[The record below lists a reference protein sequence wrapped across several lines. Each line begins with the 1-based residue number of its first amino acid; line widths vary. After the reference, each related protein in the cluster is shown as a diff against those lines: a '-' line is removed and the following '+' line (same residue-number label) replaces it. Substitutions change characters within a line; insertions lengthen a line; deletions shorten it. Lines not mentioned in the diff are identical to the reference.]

1 MVVTRTQGFSTL
13 AWRDAGEA
21 DGPALV
27 LLDQTRLPGEVTY
40 LDCRDVET
48 VADAIERLV
57 VRGAPAIGVAA
68 AYGVA
73 LGAGLAAARA
83 PDTVAARA
91 TAAIERLARTRP
103 TAVNLFW
110 ALKRQGQVLEDEAG
124 LEGTQ
129 LYARLLQSAHRICD
143 EDRDLCSRI
152 GEHGA
157 SLLRD
162 GYTVLTHCNAG
173 SLATAG
179 SGTALAIIY
188 AGRDRGYSL
197 SVYADETRPLLQ
209 GSRLT
214 AWELMQNGID
224 VTVICDSMAA
234 SVMRT
239 RQVDCVVV
247 GADRIAANGDVANKI
262 GTYGVAV
269 LARAH
274 GIPFYVAAPT
284 STLDM
289 SLASGDRIPIE
300 ERRPEEVIA
309 GFGAVSGAATAPAG
323 AAVYN
328 PAFDVTPNSFV
339 SAIITEHGVACP
351 PYEDALRAWTST

>member
-1 MVVTRTQGFSTL
+1 MTEPTGYQTL
-13 AWRDAGEA
+13 AWREAGA
-21 DGPALV
+21 TGGPALV
-27 LLDQTRLPGEVTY
+27 LLDQTRLPGQLTY
-40 LDCRDVET
+40 LECGNVET

-73 LGAGLAAARA
+73 LGAALAAA
-83 PDTVAARA
+83 PSPGDTAAA
-91 TAAIERLARTRP
+91 AEAAIERLARTRP

-110 ALKRQGQVLEDEAG
+110 ALERQRQVLAASVGLPKERGGEQLAELLLTEARRIDVED
-124 LEGTQ
+124 Q
-129 LYARLLQSAHRICD
+129 
-143 EDRDLCSRI
+143 DLCRRM

-157 SLLRD
+157 DLLED
-162 GYTVLTHCNAG
+162 GFTVLTHCNAG

-179 SGTALAIIY
+179 SGTALAVIY
-188 AGRDRGYSL
+188 AARDRGYDL

-209 GSRLT
+209 GARLT
-214 AWELMQNGID
+214 AWELMRNGVD
-224 VTVICDSMAA
+224 VTVICDNMAA

-239 RQVDCVVV
+239 RRVDCVVV

-269 LARAH
+269 LAREH

-289 SLASGDRIPIE
+289 TLDNGDLIPIE
-300 ERRPEEVIA
+300 ERRPEEITA
-309 GFGAVSGAATAPAG
+309 GFGAVTAPDG
-323 AAVYN
+323 VAVYN
-328 PAFDVTPNSFV
+328 PAFDVTPNNLV
-339 SAIITEHGVACP
+339 AAIVTEHGVARP
-351 PYEDALRAWTST
+351 PFGETLRAWTST